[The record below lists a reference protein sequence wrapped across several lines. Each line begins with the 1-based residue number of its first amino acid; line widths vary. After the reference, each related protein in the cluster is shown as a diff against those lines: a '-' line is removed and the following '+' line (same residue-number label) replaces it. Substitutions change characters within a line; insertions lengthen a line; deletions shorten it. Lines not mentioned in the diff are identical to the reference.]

1 MSTVIT
7 AMPLLTAVIENTLN
21 RVLYQDRGLKAARQR
36 LKGKV
41 LTLKFSEFS
50 TPLVLVFSEQQLDVI
65 GDWQGDSDC
74 TVSLALSVLPE
85 LRDRQNMTAL
95 IRQGRLDVQGDL
107 QVIQQFSALI
117 DLAELDPA
125 EYMAPLVGDI
135 AARGI
140 SRAGQRLFSF
150 ARQQISGKQQ
160 QLGEILTEE
169 WRVAPGAL
177 EVAWFCE
184 ETAALDK
191 TLEALDARLA
201 QWEKK

>member
-1 MSTVIT
+1 MSMAMT
-7 AMPLLTAVIENTLN
+7 AMPLLTAAVENVLN

-41 LTLKFSEFS
+41 LTLKFTEFS
-50 TPLVLVFSEQQLDVI
+50 RPLVLVFSEQQLDVV
-65 GDWQGDSDC
+65 GDWQDTSDC

-107 QVIQQFSALI
+107 QVIQQFSALM

-125 EYMAPLVGDI
+125 EYLAPFVGDI
-135 AARGI
+135 AAQSI

-150 ARQQISGKQQ
+150 ARQEISSRQR
-160 QLGEILTEE
+160 QLGEVLTEE
-169 WRVAPGAL
+169 WRAAPGGL

-191 TLEALDARLA
+191 KLAALDARLA